1 RNIFMLQTQNI
12 VPLAVDHE
20 GVTLTRASECDYLF
34 VTPGR
39 QCPTGVTMSPQRR
52 QNLLQLAE
60 QNDSIIIE
68 DEYDAQVL
76 VQNTT

>member
-1 RNIFMLQTQNI
+1 
-12 VPLAVDHE
+12 
-20 GVTLTRASECDYLF
+20 
-34 VTPGR
+34 
-39 QCPTGVTMSPQRR
+39 MSPQRR

-76 VQNTT
+76 VQNTTIPALKV